1 VDPSH
6 ALAYLR
12 HPISI
17 TQHPRNEHNWNA
29 LDDGGD
35 VTPVEVVESLPILA
49 RIFYLEMVA
58 VLLHSPNFT
67 VITSRQYLW
76 PNKLTT
82 SGIDEHWGGR

>member
-1 VDPSH
+1 VDPLLG
-6 ALAYLR
+6 LAYQR

-17 TQHPRNEHNWNA
+17 TQVPRNEHSWNA

-35 VTPVEVVESLPILA
+35 VTRVAVVESLPILA
-49 RIFYLEMVA
+49 RIPYLEVVA

-76 PNKLTT
+76 PNKSTI
-82 SGIDEHWGGR
+82 SGIDEHWDGR